1 MRIIPDIVDEITEKI
16 TRITITETT
25 TNRRQ
30 PNSQRQWLDPAAATT
45 TGNANTTRQWLDP
58 AAATSS
64 ANTNGP
70 RHVPANRANRYYTV
84 ARTKRDYEDLLGIH
98 VCAWQQ
104 LEDRLPNKKLV
115 DSGCY
120 IKGFSTWDDAKQHWF
135 AEGHT
140 KQPMRHTYS

>member
-16 TRITITETT
+16 TRVTITETTTT

-30 PNSQRQWLDPAAATT
+30 PNSQRQWLDPA
-45 TGNANTTRQWLDP
+45 N
-58 AAATSS
+58 
-64 ANTNGP
+64 NTNVSGT

-104 LEDRLPNKKLV
+104 LEDRLPNKKLL

-140 KQPMRHTYS
+140 KQPMRHTYN

>member
-1 MRIIPDIVDEITEKI
+1 MRIIPDIDVDEITEKI
-16 TRITITETT
+16 THITITERT

-30 PNSQRQWLDPAAATT
+30 PNSQRQ
-45 TGNANTTRQWLDP
+45 QWLDP
-58 AAATSS
+58 AAATATGS
-64 ANTNGP
+64 ANTNTSGP

-104 LEDRLPNKKLV
+104 LEDRLPNKKLL

-140 KQPMRHTYS
+140 KQPMRHTYN